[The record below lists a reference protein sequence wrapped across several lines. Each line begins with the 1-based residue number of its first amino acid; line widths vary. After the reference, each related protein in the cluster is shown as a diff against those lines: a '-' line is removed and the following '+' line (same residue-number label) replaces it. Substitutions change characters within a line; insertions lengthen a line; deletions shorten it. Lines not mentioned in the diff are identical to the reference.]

1 MQFSCIFFDIPQKSS
16 TFADK
21 LVRTCKR
28 AMCAM
33 CAQITKSTGD
43 MTTSFGYVRVAAAV
57 PHMRVA
63 DCQYNASEIKKQITE
78 AVQEGVQVVCFPE
91 LSITGYTCADL
102 FFTQQ
107 LQKDALSALEDVCT
121 FTRDLPIIVLVGA
134 PLKVDNNLY
143 NCAFVITDGEVVGVV
158 PKINLP
164 NTGEFYEKRWFSSGR
179 DVLENNVNSIRPR
192 IPTIELWGNDVPF
205 GIDLLFTTKDYSFG
219 IELCE
224 DLWSPLPAS
233 TQLAIQGAEI
243 IFNLSSSNCVTG
255 KHAFRQR
262 MITQQSA
269 RVHCGYVYTSSGIGE
284 STTDIVFSGSTYIA
298 ENGEMLE
305 IGERF
310 QMESSM
316 IISEIDVERLRIDRQ
331 RNTNFTHD
339 KHGQFRHVQVAPLD
353 EAIGNEAIRREARD
367 NGPLHRHFTQTP
379 FLPKKKE
386 SDEYCED
393 VLNLQVHGLL
403 RRWQHTHTES
413 LVIGIS
419 GGLDSTLA
427 LIVSVLAADRLG
439 YNRSQVIGVTMP
451 GFGTSDRT
459 YSNAIAMMEELGISI
474 HEIPIRD
481 MATQHL
487 NDIGHDLDNHDI
499 TYENAQARIRTLV
512 LMDLANKYNGLVVGT
527 GDMSELALG
536 WATYCGDQMS
546 MYGVNAGVPKTL
558 VRYLVRYAAENIF
571 GERLREIL
579 MDVIDTPVSPELLPT
594 DDEGNIAQIT
604 EDKVGP
610 YELHDFFLY
619 YFLRY
624 GFTREKI
631 AFMASMAFDGVYSEE
646 AIEHW
651 LSLFMRRFF
660 TQQFKRSCL
669 PDGPKV
675 VGVSLS
681 PRGDWRMPSDVAI
694 N

>member
-1 MQFSCIFFDIPQKSS
+1 MK
-16 TFADK
+16 TN
-21 LVRTCKR
+21 
-28 AMCAM
+28 
-33 CAQITKSTGD
+33 
-43 MTTSFGYVRVAAAV
+43 FGYVRVAAAV
-57 PHMRVA
+57 PQMRVA
-63 DCQYNASEIKKQITE
+63 DCHYNATEIKQQIS
-78 AVQEGVQVVCFPE
+78 AAQQEGVEVVCFPE

-107 LQKDALSALEDVCT
+107 LQKDALSALENVCAY
-121 FTRDLPIIVLVGA
+121 TRNLPIIVIVGA

-143 NCAFVITDGEVVGVV
+143 NCAFIMTDGEVVGVV

-179 DVLENNVNSIRPR
+179 DVLEHNVNSIRPR
-192 IPTIELWGNDVPF
+192 IPTVELWGNDVPF
-205 GIDLLFTTKDYSFG
+205 GIDLLFATKDYSFG
-219 IELCE
+219 IEICE

-243 IFNLSSSNCVTG
+243 IFNPSSSNCVTG
-255 KHAFRQR
+255 KHTFRQR

-298 ENGEMLE
+298 ENGDMLE

-339 KHGQFRHVQVAPLD
+339 KHGHYRHIQVAPLECSSED
-353 EAIGNEAIRREARD
+353 SSAYNLEFRGE
-367 NGPLHRHFTQTP
+367 GPLHRHFTKTP
-379 FLPKKKE
+379 FLPKKKDSE
-386 SDEYCED
+386 AYCED
-393 VLNLQVHGLL
+393 VFNLQVHGLL
-403 RRWQHTHTES
+403 RRWKHTHAES

-427 LIVSVLAADRLG
+427 LLVCVLAADRLG
-439 YNRSQVIGVTMP
+439 YHREQVIGVTMP
-451 GFGTSDRT
+451 GFGTSGRT
-459 YSNAIAMMEELGISI
+459 YNNAIALMEQLGISI
-474 HEIPIRD
+474 HEIPIRE

-487 NDIGHDLDNHDI
+487 QDIGHDINQHDI

-512 LMDLANKYNGLVVGT
+512 LMDMANKYNGLVVGT

-558 VRYLVRYAAENIF
+558 VRYMVHYAAENLF
-571 GERLREIL
+571 GEEIRNIL
-579 MDVIDTPVSPELLPT
+579 LDIIDTPVSPELLPT
-594 DDEGNIAQIT
+594 DENGNIAQIT

-610 YELHDFFLY
+610 YELHDFFMY

-631 AFMASMAFDGVYSEE
+631 SFMAGIAFEDVYEQE
-646 AIEHW
+646 VIDHW
-651 LSLFMRRFF
+651 LGVFMRRFF

-681 PRGDWRMPSDVAI
+681 PRGDWRMPSDASF
-694 N
+694 

>member
-1 MQFSCIFFDIPQKSS
+1 MASN
-16 TFADK
+16 
-21 LVRTCKR
+21 
-28 AMCAM
+28 
-33 CAQITKSTGD
+33 
-43 MTTSFGYVRVAAAV
+43 FGYVRVAAAV

-63 DCQYNASEIKKQITE
+63 DCVYNAGEIKKQISD
-78 AVQEGVQVVCFPE
+78 AVAEGVEVVCFPE

-107 LQKDALSALEDVCT
+107 LQRDALLALEDVCA
-121 FTRDLPIIVLVGA
+121 FTRNLPIIVLVGA

-143 NCAFVITDGEVVGVV
+143 NCAFVMTDGEVVGVV
-158 PKINLP
+158 PKVNLP

-179 DVLENNVNSIRPR
+179 DVLEQNVNSIRPR
-192 IPTIELWGNDVPF
+192 IPLIELWGTDVPF

-219 IELCE
+219 IEICE
-224 DLWSPLPAS
+224 DLWSPLPVS

-305 IGERF
+305 MGDRF

-339 KHGQFRHVQVAPLD
+339 KHGHYRHIQVAPLEQALSPD
-353 EAIGNEAIRREARD
+353 SLID
-367 NGPLHRHFTQTP
+367 SSPKSTGPLHRHFTKTP
-379 FLPKKKE
+379 FLPKRRE
-386 SDEYCED
+386 SDAYCED
-393 VLNLQVHGLL
+393 VFNLQTHGLL
-403 RRWQHTHTES
+403 RRWQHTHAES

-427 LIVSVLAADRLG
+427 LLVCVMAADRLG

-459 YSNAIAMMEELGISI
+459 YNNAIALMEQLGVSI
-474 HEIPIRD
+474 HEIPIRN

-487 NDIGHDLDNHDI
+487 NDIDHDINNHDI

-546 MYGVNAGVPKTL
+546 MYGVNAGIPKTL
-558 VRYLVRYAAENIF
+558 VRYLVQYAAENIF
-571 GERLREIL
+571 GEETRKTLLDI
-579 MDVIDTPVSPELLPT
+579 VDTPVSPELLPT
-594 DDEGNIAQIT
+594 DEDGNIAQIT

-610 YELHDFFLY
+610 YELHDFFMY

-631 AFMASMAFDGVYSEE
+631 AFMAGIAFDGVYEQ
-646 AIEHW
+646 AVIDHW
-651 LSLFMRRFF
+651 LGIFFRRFF
-660 TQQFKRSCL
+660 TQQFKRSCM

>member
-1 MQFSCIFFDIPQKSS
+1 MS
-16 TFADK
+16 TN
-21 LVRTCKR
+21 
-28 AMCAM
+28 
-33 CAQITKSTGD
+33 
-43 MTTSFGYVRVAAAV
+43 FGYVRVAAAV

-63 DCQYNASEIKKQITE
+63 DCFYNASEIKKQITE
-78 AVQEGVQVVCFPE
+78 ATHEGVEVICFPE
-91 LSITGYTCADL
+91 LSITGYTCSDL

-107 LQKDALSALEDVCT
+107 LQRNALAALEDVCA
-121 FTRDLPIIVLVGA
+121 FTRNLPIIVLVGA

-143 NCAFVITDGEVVGVV
+143 NCAFVITDGEIVGVV

-179 DVLENNVNSIRPR
+179 DILENNVNSIRPR
-192 IPTIELWGNDVPF
+192 IPFIELWGNDVPF

-298 ENGEMLE
+298 ENGDMLE

-339 KHGQFRHVQVAPLD
+339 KHGHYRHINVAPL
-353 EAIGNEAIRREARD
+353 ESNESSPNSPI
-367 NGPLHRHFTQTP
+367 HRHFTKTP
-379 FLPKKKE
+379 FLPKRKE
-386 SDEYCED
+386 YMEYCED
-393 VLNLQVHGLL
+393 VLNLQVYGLL
-403 RRWQHTHTES
+403 RRWQHTHADS

-451 GFGTSDRT
+451 GFGTSNRT
-459 YSNAIAMMEELGISI
+459 YQNALAMMEELGVSI
-474 HEIPIRD
+474 HEVPIRD

-487 NDIGHDLDNHDI
+487 KDIGHDIHNHDI

-512 LMDLANKYNGLVVGT
+512 LMNMANKYNGLVVGT

-536 WATYCGDQMS
+536 WATYCGDHMS

-558 VRYLVRYAAENIF
+558 VRQMVNYAAENIF
-571 GERLREIL
+571 SDHLREIL
-579 MDVIDTPVSPELLPT
+579 IDVIATPVSPELLPT
-594 DDEGNIAQIT
+594 DEEGNIAQIT

-619 YFLRY
+619 YFMRY
-624 GFTREKI
+624 GFTRDKI
-631 AFMASMAFDGVYSEE
+631 SYMATIAFDGQYTEQV
-646 AIEHW
+646 INHW
-651 LSLFMRRFF
+651 LDVFMRRFF

-675 VGVSLS
+675 VGISLS
-681 PRGDWRMPSDVAI
+681 PRGDFRMPSDV
-694 N
+694 NCQF

>member
-1 MQFSCIFFDIPQKSS
+1 M
-16 TFADK
+16 
-21 LVRTCKR
+21 
-28 AMCAM
+28 
-33 CAQITKSTGD
+33 
-43 MTTSFGYVRVAAAV
+43 TSFGYVRVAAAV

-143 NCAFVITDGEVVGVV
+143 NCAFVMTDGEVVGVV

-339 KHGQFRHVQVAPLD
+339 KHGQFRHVQVAPLELGLED
-353 EAIGNEAIRREARD
+353 GATRLQDAALLD
-367 NGPLHRHFTQTP
+367 NGRPMGYGEGPLHRHFTQTP
-379 FLPKKKE
+379 FLPKKKD

-403 RRWQHTHTES
+403 RRWQHTHAES

-487 NDIGHDLDNHDI
+487 NDINHDLNNHDI

-646 AIEHW
+646 VIEHW
-651 LSLFMRRFF
+651 LSVFMRRFF

-681 PRGDWRMPSDVAI
+681 PRGDWRMPSDVAV

>member
-1 MQFSCIFFDIPQKSS
+1 MK
-16 TFADK
+16 TN
-21 LVRTCKR
+21 
-28 AMCAM
+28 
-33 CAQITKSTGD
+33 
-43 MTTSFGYVRVAAAV
+43 FGYVRVAAAV
-57 PHMRVA
+57 PQMRVA
-63 DCQYNASEIKKQITE
+63 DCHYNATEIKQQIS
-78 AVQEGVQVVCFPE
+78 AAQQEGVEVVCFPE

-107 LQKDALSALEDVCT
+107 LQKDALSALENVCAY
-121 FTRDLPIIVLVGA
+121 TRNLPIIVIVGA

-143 NCAFVITDGEVVGVV
+143 NCAFVMTDGEVVGVV

-179 DVLENNVNSIRPR
+179 DVLEHNVNSIRPR
-192 IPTIELWGNDVPF
+192 IPTVELWGNDVPF
-205 GIDLLFTTKDYSFG
+205 GIDLLFATKDYSFG
-219 IELCE
+219 IEICE

-243 IFNLSSSNCVTG
+243 IFNPSSSNCVTG
-255 KHAFRQR
+255 KHTFRQR

-298 ENGEMLE
+298 ENGDMLE

-339 KHGQFRHVQVAPLD
+339 KHGHYRHIQVAPLERISED
-353 EAIGNEAIRREARD
+353 GSAYSLEFRGE
-367 NGPLHRHFTQTP
+367 GPLHRHFTKTP

-386 SDEYCED
+386 SEAYCED
-393 VLNLQVHGLL
+393 VFNLQIHGLL
-403 RRWQHTHTES
+403 RRWKHTHAES

-427 LIVSVLAADRLG
+427 LLVCVLAADRLG
-439 YNRSQVIGVTMP
+439 YHREQVIGVTMP
-451 GFGTSDRT
+451 GFGTSGRT
-459 YSNAIAMMEELGISI
+459 YNNAIALMEQLGISI
-474 HEIPIRD
+474 HEIPIRE

-487 NDIGHDLDNHDI
+487 QDIGHDINQHDI

-512 LMDLANKYNGLVVGT
+512 LMDMANKYNGLVVGT

-558 VRYLVRYAAENIF
+558 VRYMVHYAAENLF
-571 GERLREIL
+571 GEEIRNIL
-579 MDVIDTPVSPELLPT
+579 LDIIDTPVSPELLPT
-594 DDEGNIAQIT
+594 DENGNIAQIT

-610 YELHDFFLY
+610 YELHDFFMY

-631 AFMASMAFDGVYSEE
+631 SFMAGIAFEDVYEQE
-646 AIEHW
+646 VIDHW
-651 LSLFMRRFF
+651 LGVFMRRFF

-681 PRGDWRMPSDVAI
+681 PRGDWRMPSDASF
-694 N
+694 

>member
-1 MQFSCIFFDIPQKSS
+1 
-16 TFADK
+16 
-21 LVRTCKR
+21 
-28 AMCAM
+28 
-33 CAQITKSTGD
+33 

-143 NCAFVITDGEVVGVV
+143 NCAFVMTDGEVVGVV

-339 KHGQFRHVQVAPLD
+339 KHGQFRHVQVAPLELGLED
-353 EAIGNEAIRREARD
+353 GATRLQDAALLD
-367 NGPLHRHFTQTP
+367 NGRPMGYGEGPLHRHFTQTP
-379 FLPKKKE
+379 FLPKKKD

-403 RRWQHTHTES
+403 RRWQHTHAES

-487 NDIGHDLDNHDI
+487 NDINHDLNNRDI

-631 AFMASMAFDGVYSEE
+631 AFMANMAFDGVYSEE
-646 AIEHW
+646 VIEHW
-651 LSLFMRRFF
+651 LSVFMHRFF

-681 PRGDWRMPSDVAI
+681 PRGDWRMPSDVAV

>member
-1 MQFSCIFFDIPQKSS
+1 MN
-16 TFADK
+16 
-21 LVRTCKR
+21 
-28 AMCAM
+28 
-33 CAQITKSTGD
+33 TK
-43 MTTSFGYVRVAAAV
+43 FGYVRVAAAV

-63 DCQYNASEIKKQITE
+63 DCKYNASEIKKQISE
-78 AVQEGVQVVCFPE
+78 AVEEGVEVVCFPE
-91 LSITGYTCADL
+91 LSVTGYTCADL

-107 LQKDALSALEDVCT
+107 LQRDALSALEEVCAY
-121 FTRDLPIIVLVGA
+121 TRDLPIIVLVGA

-143 NCAFVITDGEVVGVV
+143 NCAFVMTDGDVVGVV
-158 PKINLP
+158 PKVNLP

-179 DVLENNVNSIRPR
+179 DVLERNVNSIRPR
-192 IPTIELWGNDVPF
+192 IPTIELWGTDVPF

-219 IELCE
+219 IEICE

-255 KHAFRQR
+255 KHEFRQR

-298 ENGEMLE
+298 ENGDMLE

-316 IISEIDVERLRIDRQ
+316 VISEIDVERLRIDRQ

-339 KHGQFRHVQVAPLD
+339 KHGHYRHIQVAPLEPD
-353 EAIGNEAIRREARD
+353 NGNRVSD
-367 NGPLHRHFTQTP
+367 NGGPLHRHFTQTP
-379 FLPKKKE
+379 FLPKRKD
-386 SDEYCED
+386 SVEYCED

-403 RRWQHTHTES
+403 RRWQHTHADS

-451 GFGTSDRT
+451 GFGTSGRT
-459 YSNAIAMMEELGISI
+459 YNNALAMMEELGVSI
-474 HEIPIRD
+474 HEVPIRD
-481 MATQHL
+481 MAIQHL
-487 NDIGHDLDNHDI
+487 NDIGHDLDTHDI

-536 WATYCGDQMS
+536 WATYCGDHMS

-558 VRYLVRYAAENIF
+558 VRYMVRYAAENIF

-594 DDEGNIAQIT
+594 DENGNIAQIT

-610 YELHDFFLY
+610 YELHDFFMY
-619 YFLRY
+619 YYLRY

-631 AFMASMAFDGVYSEE
+631 AYMAGMAFDGVYSE
-646 AIEHW
+646 AVIEHW
-651 LSLFMRRFF
+651 LSVFMRRFF

-681 PRGDWRMPSDVAI
+681 PRGDLRMPSDVSVRG
-694 N
+694 

>member
-1 MQFSCIFFDIPQKSS
+1 
-16 TFADK
+16 
-21 LVRTCKR
+21 
-28 AMCAM
+28 
-33 CAQITKSTGD
+33 
-43 MTTSFGYVRVAAAV
+43 MTTNLGYVRVAAAV
-57 PHMRVA
+57 PQMRVA
-63 DCQYNASEIKKQITE
+63 DCKYNANEIKKQIKE
-78 AVQEGVQVVCFPE
+78 ALQEGVEVVCFPE
-91 LSITGYTCADL
+91 LSLTGYTCADL

-107 LQKDALSALEDVCT
+107 LQQDALIGLKDICAY
-121 FTRDLPIIVLVGA
+121 TRDLPIIVLVGS

-205 GIDLLFTTKDYSFG
+205 GIDLLFATKDYSFG
-219 IELCE
+219 IEICE

-255 KHAFRQR
+255 KHEFRQR

-298 ENGEMLE
+298 ENGDMLE

-310 QMESSM
+310 QMDSSM
-316 IISEIDVERLRIDRQ
+316 IITEIDVERLRIDRQ

-339 KHGQFRHVQVAPLD
+339 KHGHYRHINVAPLESD
-353 EAIGNEAIRREARD
+353 SQSSIAPI
-367 NGPLHRHFTQTP
+367 HRHFPKTP
-379 FLPKKKE
+379 FLPKRTNCA
-386 SDEYCED
+386 EYCED

-403 RRWQHTHTES
+403 RRWQHTHAES

-427 LIVSVLAADRLG
+427 LLVCVLTADRLG
-439 YNRSQVIGVTMP
+439 YSRSQVIGVTMP

-459 YSNAIAMMEELGISI
+459 YNNAIELMGQLGISI

-487 NDIGHDLDNHDI
+487 NDIGHDIHQHDI
-499 TYENAQARIRTLV
+499 TYENAQARIRTLI
-512 LMDLANKYNGLVVGT
+512 LMDMANKYNSIVVGT

-546 MYGVNAGVPKTL
+546 MYGINAGVPKTL
-558 VRYLVRYAAENIF
+558 VRYLVKYAAENIF
-571 GERLREIL
+571 GERTREIL
-579 MDVIDTPVSPELLPT
+579 LDIVDTPVSPELLPT
-594 DDEGNIAQIT
+594 DEDGNIAQKT

-631 AFMASMAFDGVYSEE
+631 AYMANIAFEGMYSEE
-646 AIEHW
+646 VIAKW
-651 LSLFMRRFF
+651 LNVFMRRFF
-660 TQQFKRSCL
+660 TQQFKRSCM

-694 N
+694 NS

>member
-1 MQFSCIFFDIPQKSS
+1 
-16 TFADK
+16 
-21 LVRTCKR
+21 
-28 AMCAM
+28 
-33 CAQITKSTGD
+33 

-143 NCAFVITDGEVVGVV
+143 NCAFVMTDGEVVGVV

-339 KHGQFRHVQVAPLD
+339 KHGQYRHIQVAPLELGLED
-353 EAIGNEAIRREARD
+353 GTMHLQDAALLD
-367 NGPLHRHFTQTP
+367 NGRPMGYGEGPLHRHFTQTP

-403 RRWQHTHTES
+403 RRWQHTHAES

-459 YSNAIAMMEELGISI
+459 YSNALAMMEELGVSI

-487 NDIGHDLDNHDI
+487 NDIGHDLNNHDI

-646 AIEHW
+646 VIEHW
-651 LSLFMRRFF
+651 LSVFMHRFF

>member
-1 MQFSCIFFDIPQKSS
+1 MASN
-16 TFADK
+16 
-21 LVRTCKR
+21 
-28 AMCAM
+28 
-33 CAQITKSTGD
+33 
-43 MTTSFGYVRVAAAV
+43 FGYVRVAAAV

-63 DCQYNASEIKKQITE
+63 DCVYNAGEIKKQISD
-78 AVQEGVQVVCFPE
+78 AVAEGVEVVCFPE

-107 LQKDALSALEDVCT
+107 LQRDALLALEDVCA
-121 FTRDLPIIVLVGA
+121 FTRNLPIIVLVGA

-143 NCAFVITDGEVVGVV
+143 NCAFVMTDGEVVGVV
-158 PKINLP
+158 PKVNLP

-179 DVLENNVNSIRPR
+179 DVLEQNVNSIRPR
-192 IPTIELWGNDVPF
+192 IPLIELWGTDVPF

-219 IELCE
+219 IEICE
-224 DLWSPLPAS
+224 DLWSPLPVS

-305 IGERF
+305 MGDRF

-339 KHGQFRHVQVAPLD
+339 KHGHYRHIQVAPLEQALSPD
-353 EAIGNEAIRREARD
+353 SLID
-367 NGPLHRHFTQTP
+367 SSPKSTGPLHRHFTKTP
-379 FLPKKKE
+379 FLPKRRE
-386 SDEYCED
+386 SDAYCED
-393 VLNLQVHGLL
+393 VFNLQTHGLL
-403 RRWQHTHTES
+403 RRWQHTHAES

-427 LIVSVLAADRLG
+427 LLVCVMAADRLG

-459 YSNAIAMMEELGISI
+459 YNNAIELMEQLGVSI

-487 NDIGHDLDNHDI
+487 NDIDHDINNHDI

-546 MYGVNAGVPKTL
+546 MYGVNAGIPKTL
-558 VRYLVRYAAENIF
+558 VRYLVQYAAENIF
-571 GERLREIL
+571 GEETRKTLLDI
-579 MDVIDTPVSPELLPT
+579 VDTPVSPELLPT
-594 DDEGNIAQIT
+594 DEDGNIAQIT

-610 YELHDFFLY
+610 YELHDFFMY

-631 AFMASMAFDGVYSEE
+631 AFMAGIAFDGVYEQ
-646 AIEHW
+646 AVIDHW
-651 LSLFMRRFF
+651 LGIFFRRFF
-660 TQQFKRSCL
+660 TQQFKRSCM

-681 PRGDWRMPSDVAI
+681 PRGDWRMPSDVAMTK
-694 N
+694 

>member
-1 MQFSCIFFDIPQKSS
+1 M
-16 TFADK
+16 
-21 LVRTCKR
+21 
-28 AMCAM
+28 
-33 CAQITKSTGD
+33 
-43 MTTSFGYVRVAAAV
+43 TSFGYVRVAAAV

-143 NCAFVITDGEVVGVV
+143 NCAFVMTDGEVVGVV

-339 KHGQFRHVQVAPLD
+339 KHGQFRHVQVAPLERSLED
-353 EAIGNEAIRREARD
+353 GATRLQDIALLD
-367 NGPLHRHFTQTP
+367 NGRPMGYGEGPLHRHFTQTP
-379 FLPKKKE
+379 FLPKKKD

-403 RRWQHTHTES
+403 RRWQHTHAES

-487 NDIGHDLDNHDI
+487 NDINHDLDNHDI

-571 GERLREIL
+571 GERLRDIL

-646 AIEHW
+646 VIEHW
-651 LSLFMRRFF
+651 LSVFMRRFF

>member
-1 MQFSCIFFDIPQKSS
+1 
-16 TFADK
+16 
-21 LVRTCKR
+21 
-28 AMCAM
+28 
-33 CAQITKSTGD
+33 

-143 NCAFVITDGEVVGVV
+143 NCAFVMTDGEVVGVV

-298 ENGEMLE
+298 ENGDMLE

-339 KHGQFRHVQVAPLD
+339 KHGQFRHVQVAPLERSLED
-353 EAIGNEAIRREARD
+353 GSAYSLEFRGE
-367 NGPLHRHFTQTP
+367 GPLHRHFTQTP

-403 RRWQHTHTES
+403 RRWQHTHAES

-487 NDIGHDLDNHDI
+487 NDIGHDLNNHDI

-512 LMDLANKYNGLVVGT
+512 LMNLANKYNGLVVGT

-646 AIEHW
+646 VIEHW
-651 LSLFMRRFF
+651 LSVFMHRFF

-681 PRGDWRMPSDVAI
+681 PRGDWRMPSDVAV

>member
-1 MQFSCIFFDIPQKSS
+1 MN
-16 TFADK
+16 
-21 LVRTCKR
+21 
-28 AMCAM
+28 
-33 CAQITKSTGD
+33 TK
-43 MTTSFGYVRVAAAV
+43 FGYVRVAAAV

-63 DCQYNASEIKKQITE
+63 DCKYNASEIKKQISE
-78 AVQEGVQVVCFPE
+78 AVEEGVEVVCFPE
-91 LSITGYTCADL
+91 LSVTGYTCADL

-107 LQKDALSALEDVCT
+107 LQRDALSALEEVCAY
-121 FTRDLPIIVLVGA
+121 TRDLPIIVLVGA

-143 NCAFVITDGEVVGVV
+143 NCAFVMTDGDVVGVV
-158 PKINLP
+158 PKVNLP

-179 DVLENNVNSIRPR
+179 DVLERNVNSIRPR
-192 IPTIELWGNDVPF
+192 IPTIELWGTDVPF

-219 IELCE
+219 IEICE

-255 KHAFRQR
+255 KHEFRQR

-298 ENGEMLE
+298 ENGDMLE

-316 IISEIDVERLRIDRQ
+316 VISEIDVERLRIDRQ

-339 KHGQFRHVQVAPLD
+339 KHGHYRHIQVAPLEPD
-353 EAIGNEAIRREARD
+353 NGNRVSD
-367 NGPLHRHFTQTP
+367 NGGPLHRHFTKTP
-379 FLPKKKE
+379 FLPKRKD
-386 SDEYCED
+386 SVEYCED

-403 RRWQHTHTES
+403 RRWQHTHAES

-451 GFGTSDRT
+451 GFGTSGRT
-459 YSNAIAMMEELGISI
+459 YNNALAMMEELGVSI
-474 HEIPIRD
+474 HEVPIRD
-481 MATQHL
+481 MAIQHL
-487 NDIGHDLDNHDI
+487 NDIGHDLDTHDI

-536 WATYCGDQMS
+536 WATYCGDHMS

-558 VRYLVRYAAENIF
+558 VRYMVRYAAENIF

-594 DDEGNIAQIT
+594 DEDGNIAQIT

-610 YELHDFFLY
+610 YELHDFFMY
-619 YFLRY
+619 YYLRY

-631 AFMASMAFDGVYSEE
+631 AYMAGMAFDGVYSE
-646 AIEHW
+646 AVIEHW
-651 LSLFMRRFF
+651 LSVFMRRFF

-681 PRGDWRMPSDVAI
+681 PRGDLRMPSDVSVRG
-694 N
+694 

>member
-1 MQFSCIFFDIPQKSS
+1 
-16 TFADK
+16 
-21 LVRTCKR
+21 
-28 AMCAM
+28 
-33 CAQITKSTGD
+33 
-43 MTTSFGYVRVAAAV
+43 MTTNFGYVRVAAAV

-63 DCQYNASEIKKQITE
+63 DCQYNAAEIKKQITE
-78 AVQEGVQVVCFPE
+78 AVQEGVEVVCFPE

-107 LQKDALSALEDVCT
+107 LQKDALSALEEVCA
-121 FTRDLPIIVLVGA
+121 FTRNLPIIVLIGA

-143 NCAFVITDGEVVGVV
+143 NCAFVMTDGDVVGVV
-158 PKINLP
+158 PKVNLP

-179 DVLENNVNSIRPR
+179 DVLEHNINSIRPR

-205 GIDLLFTTKDYSFG
+205 GIDLLFTTRNYSFG
-219 IELCE
+219 IEICE

-255 KHAFRQR
+255 KHTFRQR

-310 QMESSM
+310 QMNSSM

-339 KHGQFRHVQVAPLD
+339 KHGHYRHIHVAPLERSIED
-353 EAIGNEAIRREARD
+353 GSAYSLEARGE
-367 NGPLHRHFTQTP
+367 GPMHRHFTKTP

-386 SDEYCED
+386 SDDYCED

-403 RRWQHTHTES
+403 RRWQHTHAES

-459 YSNAIAMMEELGISI
+459 YQNALAMMEELGVSI
-474 HEIPIRD
+474 HEVPIRD

-487 NDIGHDLDNHDI
+487 HDIGHDLQNHDI

-512 LMDLANKYNGLVVGT
+512 LMNLANKYNGLVVGT

-536 WATYCGDQMS
+536 WATYCGDHMS

-558 VRYLVRYAAENIF
+558 VRYMVRYAAENIF

-579 MDVIDTPVSPELLPT
+579 MDVIATPVSPELLPT
-594 DDEGNIAQIT
+594 DEEGNIAQIT

-610 YELHDFFLY
+610 YELHDFFMY
-619 YFLRY
+619 YYLRY

-631 AFMASMAFDGVYSEE
+631 AYMATLAFEGVYTEE
-646 AIEHW
+646 VIQHW
-651 LSLFMRRFF
+651 LSVFMRRFF

-681 PRGDWRMPSDVAI
+681 PRGDLRMPSDVAI

>member
-1 MQFSCIFFDIPQKSS
+1 MK
-16 TFADK
+16 TH
-21 LVRTCKR
+21 
-28 AMCAM
+28 
-33 CAQITKSTGD
+33 
-43 MTTSFGYVRVAAAV
+43 FGYVRVAAAV

-63 DCQYNASEIKKQITE
+63 DCQYNAAEIKKQITE
-78 AVQEGVQVVCFPE
+78 AVHGGVEVVCFPE

-107 LQKDALSALEDVCT
+107 LQKNALAALEDVCAY
-121 FTRDLPIIVLVGA
+121 TRDLPIIVLVGA

-143 NCAFVITDGEVVGVV
+143 NCAFVMTDGEVVGVV

-179 DVLENNVNSIRPR
+179 DVLEHNVNSIRPR
-192 IPTIELWGNDVPF
+192 IPTIELWGNEVPF
-205 GIDLLFTTKDYSFG
+205 GIDLLFATKDYSFG
-219 IELCE
+219 IEICE

-255 KHAFRQR
+255 KHEFRQR

-298 ENGEMLE
+298 ENGDMLE
-305 IGERF
+305 IGDRF

-339 KHGQFRHVQVAPLD
+339 KYGHYRHIQVAPL
-353 EAIGNEAIRREARD
+353 ERSLEEGSAYSLEFRGE
-367 NGPLHRHFTQTP
+367 GPLHRHFTKTP
-379 FLPKKKE
+379 FLPKRKD
-386 SDEYCED
+386 SDTYCED

-403 RRWQHTHTES
+403 RRWQHTHAQS

-427 LIVSVLAADRLG
+427 LLVCVLAADRLG
-439 YNRSQVIGVTMP
+439 YHRSQIIGVTMP
-451 GFGTSDRT
+451 GFGTSNRT
-459 YSNAIAMMEELGISI
+459 YNNAIALMEQLGISI

-487 NDIGHDLDNHDI
+487 NDIGHDIDARDI

-512 LMDLANKYNGLVVGT
+512 LMDMANKYNGLVVGT

-558 VRYLVRYAAENIF
+558 VRYIVQYAAENIF
-571 GERLREIL
+571 GDETRAIL
-579 MDVIDTPVSPELLPT
+579 TDIVATPVSPELLPT
-594 DDEGNIAQIT
+594 DEEGNIAQIT

-610 YELHDFFLY
+610 YELHDFFMY

-631 AFMASMAFDGVYSEE
+631 AFMAGIAFENVYEQE
-646 AIEHW
+646 VIDHW
-651 LSLFMRRFF
+651 LDVFMRRFF

-681 PRGDWRMPSDVAI
+681 PRGDLRMPSDV
-694 N
+694 NCVF

>member
-1 MQFSCIFFDIPQKSS
+1 MS
-16 TFADK
+16 TK
-21 LVRTCKR
+21 
-28 AMCAM
+28 
-33 CAQITKSTGD
+33 
-43 MTTSFGYVRVAAAV
+43 FGYVRVAAAV

-63 DCQYNASEIKKQITE
+63 DCKYNASEIKKQISE
-78 AVQEGVQVVCFPE
+78 AVEEGVEVVCFPE
-91 LSITGYTCADL
+91 LSVTGYTCADL

-107 LQKDALSALEDVCT
+107 LQRDALSALEEVCAY
-121 FTRDLPIIVLVGA
+121 TRDLPIIVLVGA

-143 NCAFVITDGEVVGVV
+143 NCAFVMTDGDVVGVV
-158 PKINLP
+158 PKVNLP

-179 DVLENNVNSIRPR
+179 DVLEQNVNSIRPR
-192 IPTIELWGNDVPF
+192 IPTIELWGTDVPF

-219 IELCE
+219 IEICE

-255 KHAFRQR
+255 KHEFRQR

-298 ENGEMLE
+298 ENGDMLE

-316 IISEIDVERLRIDRQ
+316 VISEIDVERLRIDRQ

-339 KHGQFRHVQVAPLD
+339 KHGHYRHIQVAPLEPD
-353 EAIGNEAIRREARD
+353 NGNRVSD
-367 NGPLHRHFTQTP
+367 NGGPLHRHFTQTP
-379 FLPKKKE
+379 FLPKRKD
-386 SDEYCED
+386 SVEYCED

-403 RRWQHTHTES
+403 RRWQHTHAES

-451 GFGTSDRT
+451 GFGTSGRT
-459 YSNAIAMMEELGISI
+459 YNNALAMMEELGVSI
-474 HEIPIRD
+474 HEVPIRD
-481 MATQHL
+481 MAIQHL
-487 NDIGHDLDNHDI
+487 NDIGHDLDTHDI

-536 WATYCGDQMS
+536 WATYCGDHMS

-558 VRYLVRYAAENIF
+558 VRYMVRYAAENIF
-571 GERLREIL
+571 GEQLREIL

-594 DDEGNIAQIT
+594 DEDGNIAQIT

-610 YELHDFFLY
+610 YELHDFFMY
-619 YFLRY
+619 YYLRY

-631 AFMASMAFDGVYSEE
+631 AYMAGMAFDGVYSE
-646 AIEHW
+646 AVIEHW
-651 LSLFMRRFF
+651 LSVFMRRFF

-681 PRGDWRMPSDVAI
+681 PRGDLRMPSDVSVRG
-694 N
+694 

>member
-1 MQFSCIFFDIPQKSS
+1 
-16 TFADK
+16 
-21 LVRTCKR
+21 
-28 AMCAM
+28 
-33 CAQITKSTGD
+33 
-43 MTTSFGYVRVAAAV
+43 MTTNFGYVRVAAAV

-63 DCQYNASEIKKQITE
+63 DCQYNAAEIKKQITE
-78 AVQEGVQVVCFPE
+78 AVQEGVEVVCFPE

-107 LQKDALSALEDVCT
+107 LQKDALSALEEVCA
-121 FTRDLPIIVLVGA
+121 FTRNLPIIVLVGA

-143 NCAFVITDGEVVGVV
+143 NCAFVMTDGDVVGVV
-158 PKINLP
+158 PKVNLP

-179 DVLENNVNSIRPR
+179 DVLEHNINSIRPR

-205 GIDLLFTTKDYSFG
+205 GIDLLFTTRNYSFG
-219 IELCE
+219 IEICE

-255 KHAFRQR
+255 KHTFRQR

-310 QMESSM
+310 QMNSSM

-339 KHGQFRHVQVAPLD
+339 KHGHYRHIHVAPLERSIED
-353 EAIGNEAIRREARD
+353 GSAYSLEARGE
-367 NGPLHRHFTQTP
+367 GPMHRHFTETP

-386 SDEYCED
+386 SDDYCED

-459 YSNAIAMMEELGISI
+459 YQNALAMMEELGVSI
-474 HEIPIRD
+474 HEVPIRD

-487 NDIGHDLDNHDI
+487 HDIGHDLHNHDV

-512 LMDLANKYNGLVVGT
+512 LMNLANKYNGLVVGT

-536 WATYCGDQMS
+536 WATYCGDHMS

-558 VRYLVRYAAENIF
+558 VRYMVRYAAENIF

-579 MDVIDTPVSPELLPT
+579 MDVIATPVSPELLPT
-594 DDEGNIAQIT
+594 DEEGNIAQIT

-610 YELHDFFLY
+610 YELHDFFMY
-619 YFLRY
+619 YYLRY

-631 AFMASMAFDGVYSEE
+631 AYMATLAFDGVYTEDV
-646 AIEHW
+646 IQHW
-651 LSLFMRRFF
+651 LSVFMRRFF

-681 PRGDWRMPSDVAI
+681 PRGDLRMPSDVAI

>member
-1 MQFSCIFFDIPQKSS
+1 
-16 TFADK
+16 
-21 LVRTCKR
+21 
-28 AMCAM
+28 
-33 CAQITKSTGD
+33 

-143 NCAFVITDGEVVGVV
+143 NCAFVMTDGEVVGVV

-339 KHGQFRHVQVAPLD
+339 KHGQFRHVQVAPLELGLED
-353 EAIGNEAIRREARD
+353 GATRLQDATLLDNGRPIGYGE
-367 NGPLHRHFTQTP
+367 GPLHRHFTQTP
-379 FLPKKKE
+379 FLPKKKD

-403 RRWQHTHTES
+403 RRWQHTHAES

-459 YSNAIAMMEELGISI
+459 YSNALAMMEELGVSI

-487 NDIGHDLDNHDI
+487 NDIGHDLNNHDI

-646 AIEHW
+646 VIEHW
-651 LSLFMRRFF
+651 LSVFMHRFF

-681 PRGDWRMPSDVAI
+681 PRGDWRMPSDVAV

>member
-1 MQFSCIFFDIPQKSS
+1 
-16 TFADK
+16 
-21 LVRTCKR
+21 
-28 AMCAM
+28 
-33 CAQITKSTGD
+33 
-43 MTTSFGYVRVAAAV
+43 MTTNFGYVRVAAAV

-63 DCQYNASEIKKQITE
+63 DCQYNAAEIKKQITE
-78 AVQEGVQVVCFPE
+78 AVQEGVEVVCFPE

-107 LQKDALSALEDVCT
+107 LQKDALSALEEVCA
-121 FTRDLPIIVLVGA
+121 FTRNLPIIVLVGA

-143 NCAFVITDGEVVGVV
+143 NCAFVMTDGDVVGVV
-158 PKINLP
+158 PKVNLP

-179 DVLENNVNSIRPR
+179 DVLEHNINSIRPR

-205 GIDLLFTTKDYSFG
+205 GIDLLFTTRNYSFG
-219 IELCE
+219 IEICE

-255 KHAFRQR
+255 KHTFRQR

-310 QMESSM
+310 QMNSSM

-339 KHGQFRHVQVAPLD
+339 KHGHYRHIHVAPLERSIED
-353 EAIGNEAIRREARD
+353 GSAYSLEARGE
-367 NGPLHRHFTQTP
+367 GPMHRHFTKTP

-386 SDEYCED
+386 SDDYCED

-403 RRWQHTHTES
+403 RRWQHTHAES

-459 YSNAIAMMEELGISI
+459 YQNALAMMEELGVSI
-474 HEIPIRD
+474 HEVPIRD

-487 NDIGHDLDNHDI
+487 HDIGHDLHNHDV

-512 LMDLANKYNGLVVGT
+512 LMNLANKYNGLVVGT

-536 WATYCGDQMS
+536 WATYCGDHMS

-558 VRYLVRYAAENIF
+558 VRYMVRYAAENIF

-579 MDVIDTPVSPELLPT
+579 MDVIATPVSPELLPT
-594 DDEGNIAQIT
+594 DEEGNIAQIT

-610 YELHDFFLY
+610 YELHDFFMY
-619 YFLRY
+619 YYLRY
-624 GFTREKI
+624 GFTRKKI
-631 AFMASMAFDGVYSEE
+631 AYMATLAFDGVYTEE
-646 AIEHW
+646 VIQHW
-651 LSLFMRRFF
+651 LNVFMRRFF

-681 PRGDWRMPSDVAI
+681 PRGDLRMPSDVAI

>member
-1 MQFSCIFFDIPQKSS
+1 
-16 TFADK
+16 
-21 LVRTCKR
+21 
-28 AMCAM
+28 
-33 CAQITKSTGD
+33 
-43 MTTSFGYVRVAAAV
+43 MTTNFGYVRVAAAV

-143 NCAFVITDGEVVGVV
+143 NCAFVMTDGEVIGVV

-339 KHGQFRHVQVAPLD
+339 KHGQFRHVQVAPLELGLED
-353 EAIGNEAIRREARD
+353 SATRLQDAALLDNGRPIGYGE
-367 NGPLHRHFTQTP
+367 GPLHRHFTQTP
-379 FLPKKKE
+379 FLPKKKD

-403 RRWQHTHTES
+403 RRWQHTHAES

-459 YSNAIAMMEELGISI
+459 YSNALAMMEELGISI

-487 NDIGHDLDNHDI
+487 NDIGHDLNNHDI

-571 GERLREIL
+571 GERLRDIL

-646 AIEHW
+646 VIEHW
-651 LSLFMRRFF
+651 LNVFMRRFF

>member
-1 MQFSCIFFDIPQKSS
+1 
-16 TFADK
+16 
-21 LVRTCKR
+21 
-28 AMCAM
+28 
-33 CAQITKSTGD
+33 
-43 MTTSFGYVRVAAAV
+43 MTTNFGYVRVAAAV

-63 DCQYNASEIKKQITE
+63 DCQYNAAEIKKQITE
-78 AVQEGVQVVCFPE
+78 AVQEGVEVICFPE

-107 LQKDALSALEDVCT
+107 LQKDALSALEEVCA
-121 FTRDLPIIVLVGA
+121 FTRNLPIIVLVGA

-143 NCAFVITDGEVVGVV
+143 NCAFVMTDGDVVGVV
-158 PKINLP
+158 PKVNLP

-179 DVLENNVNSIRPR
+179 DVLEHNINSIRPR

-205 GIDLLFTTKDYSFG
+205 GIDLLFTTRNYSFG
-219 IELCE
+219 IEICE

-255 KHAFRQR
+255 KHTFRQR

-269 RVHCGYVYTSSGIGE
+269 RVHCGYVYSSSGIGE

-310 QMESSM
+310 QMNSSM

-339 KHGQFRHVQVAPLD
+339 KHGHYRHIHVAPLERSIED
-353 EAIGNEAIRREARD
+353 GSAYSLEARGE
-367 NGPLHRHFTQTP
+367 GPMHRHFTKTP

-386 SDEYCED
+386 SDDYCED

-403 RRWQHTHTES
+403 RRWQHTHAES

-459 YSNAIAMMEELGISI
+459 YQNALAMMEELGVSI
-474 HEIPIRD
+474 HEVPIRD

-487 NDIGHDLDNHDI
+487 HDIGHDLHNHDV

-512 LMDLANKYNGLVVGT
+512 LMNLANKYNGLVVGT

-536 WATYCGDQMS
+536 WATYCGDHMS

-558 VRYLVRYAAENIF
+558 VRYMVRYAAENIF

-579 MDVIDTPVSPELLPT
+579 MDVIATPVSPELLPT
-594 DDEGNIAQIT
+594 DEEGNIAQIT

-610 YELHDFFLY
+610 YELHDFFMY
-619 YFLRY
+619 YYLRY

-631 AFMASMAFDGVYSEE
+631 AYMATLAFDGVYTEE
-646 AIEHW
+646 VIQHW
-651 LSLFMRRFF
+651 LNVFMRRFF

-681 PRGDWRMPSDVAI
+681 PRGDLRMPSDVAI

>member
-1 MQFSCIFFDIPQKSS
+1 
-16 TFADK
+16 
-21 LVRTCKR
+21 
-28 AMCAM
+28 
-33 CAQITKSTGD
+33 

-57 PHMRVA
+57 PQMRVA

-78 AVQEGVQVVCFPE
+78 AIHEGVQVICFPE

-107 LQKDALSALEDVCT
+107 LQKDALAALEDVCA

-143 NCAFVITDGEVVGVV
+143 NCAFVMTDGDVIGVV

-192 IPTIELWGNDVPF
+192 IPTIELWGNDIPF
-205 GIDLLFTTKDYSFG
+205 GIDLLFTTKDYCFG

-298 ENGEMLE
+298 ENGDMLE
-305 IGERF
+305 IGDRF
-310 QMESSM
+310 QLESNM

-339 KHGQFRHVQVAPLD
+339 KHGHYRHIQVAPLERSLEDGSAYSLEFRD
-353 EAIGNEAIRREARD
+353 E
-367 NGPLHRHFTQTP
+367 GPLHRHFTKTP

-403 RRWQHTHTES
+403 RRWQHTHAES

-439 YNRSQVIGVTMP
+439 YSRSQVIGVTMP

-459 YSNAIAMMEELGISI
+459 YNNAIQMMEELGVSM
-474 HEIPIRD
+474 HEIPIRE

-487 NDIGHDLDNHDI
+487 QDIGHDINTHDI

-536 WATYCGDQMS
+536 WATYCGDHMS
-546 MYGVNAGVPKTL
+546 MYGVNAGIPKTL
-558 VRYLVRYAAENIF
+558 VRYIVRYAAENIF
-571 GERLREIL
+571 AERLREIL
-579 MDVIDTPVSPELLPT
+579 LDIIDTPVSPELLPT
-594 DDEGNIAQIT
+594 DEEGNIAQIT

-610 YELHDFFLY
+610 YELHDFFMY

-631 AFMASMAFDGVYSEE
+631 AFMASMAFDGIYTNEV
-646 AIEHW
+646 INHW
-651 LSLFMRRFF
+651 LGIFMRRFF

-681 PRGDWRMPSDVAI
+681 PRGDWRMPSDASVKV
-694 N
+694 

>member
-1 MQFSCIFFDIPQKSS
+1 MN
-16 TFADK
+16 
-21 LVRTCKR
+21 
-28 AMCAM
+28 
-33 CAQITKSTGD
+33 TK
-43 MTTSFGYVRVAAAV
+43 FGYVRVAAAV

-63 DCQYNASEIKKQITE
+63 DCKYNASEIKKQISE
-78 AVQEGVQVVCFPE
+78 AVEEGVEVVCFPE
-91 LSITGYTCADL
+91 LSVTGYTCADL

-107 LQKDALSALEDVCT
+107 LQRDALSALEEVCAY
-121 FTRDLPIIVLVGA
+121 TRDLPIIVLVGA

-143 NCAFVITDGEVVGVV
+143 NCAFVMTDGDVVGVV
-158 PKINLP
+158 PKVNLP

-179 DVLENNVNSIRPR
+179 DVLERNVNSIRPR
-192 IPTIELWGNDVPF
+192 IPTIELWGTDVPF

-219 IELCE
+219 IEICE

-255 KHAFRQR
+255 KHEFRQR

-298 ENGEMLE
+298 ENGDMLE

-316 IISEIDVERLRIDRQ
+316 VISEIDVERLRIDRQ

-339 KHGQFRHVQVAPLD
+339 KHGHYRHIQVAPLEPD
-353 EAIGNEAIRREARD
+353 NGNRVSD
-367 NGPLHRHFTQTP
+367 NGGPLHRHFTQTP
-379 FLPKKKE
+379 FLPKRKD
-386 SDEYCED
+386 SVEYCED

-403 RRWQHTHTES
+403 RRWQHTHAES

-451 GFGTSDRT
+451 GFGTSGRT
-459 YSNAIAMMEELGISI
+459 YNNALAMMEELGVSI
-474 HEIPIRD
+474 HEVPIRD

-487 NDIGHDLDNHDI
+487 NDIGHDLDTHDI

-536 WATYCGDQMS
+536 WATYCGDHMS

-558 VRYLVRYAAENIF
+558 VRYMVRYAAENIF

-594 DDEGNIAQIT
+594 DEDGNIAQIT

-610 YELHDFFLY
+610 YELHDFFMY
-619 YFLRY
+619 YYLRY

-631 AFMASMAFDGVYSEE
+631 AYMAGMAFDGVYSE
-646 AIEHW
+646 AVIEHW
-651 LSLFMRRFF
+651 LSVFMRRFF

-681 PRGDWRMPSDVAI
+681 PRGDLRMPSDVSI
-694 N
+694 RG

>member
-1 MQFSCIFFDIPQKSS
+1 MASN
-16 TFADK
+16 
-21 LVRTCKR
+21 
-28 AMCAM
+28 
-33 CAQITKSTGD
+33 
-43 MTTSFGYVRVAAAV
+43 FGYVRVAAAV

-63 DCQYNASEIKKQITE
+63 DCVYNAGEIKKQISD
-78 AVQEGVQVVCFPE
+78 AVAEGVEVVCFPE

-107 LQKDALSALEDVCT
+107 LQRDALLALEDVCA
-121 FTRDLPIIVLVGA
+121 FTRNLPIIVLVGA

-143 NCAFVITDGEVVGVV
+143 NCAFVMTDGEVVGVV
-158 PKINLP
+158 PKVNLP

-179 DVLENNVNSIRPR
+179 DVLEQNVNSIRPR
-192 IPTIELWGNDVPF
+192 IPLIELWGTDVPF

-219 IELCE
+219 IEICE
-224 DLWSPLPAS
+224 DLWSPLPVS

-305 IGERF
+305 MGDRF

-339 KHGQFRHVQVAPLD
+339 KHGHYRHIQVAPLEQALSPD
-353 EAIGNEAIRREARD
+353 SLID
-367 NGPLHRHFTQTP
+367 SSPKSTGPLHRHFTKTP
-379 FLPKKKE
+379 FLPKRRE
-386 SDEYCED
+386 SDAYCED
-393 VLNLQVHGLL
+393 VFNLQTHGLL
-403 RRWQHTHTES
+403 RRWQHTHAES

-427 LIVSVLAADRLG
+427 LLVCVMAADRLG

-459 YSNAIAMMEELGISI
+459 YNNAIALMEQLGVSI
-474 HEIPIRD
+474 HEIPIRN

-487 NDIGHDLDNHDI
+487 NDIDHDINNHDI

-512 LMDLANKYNGLVVGT
+512 LMNLANKYNGLVVGT

-546 MYGVNAGVPKTL
+546 MYGVNAGIPKTL
-558 VRYLVRYAAENIF
+558 VRYLVQYAAENIF
-571 GERLREIL
+571 GDETRKTLLDI
-579 MDVIDTPVSPELLPT
+579 VDTPVSPELLPT
-594 DDEGNIAQIT
+594 DEDGNIAQIT

-610 YELHDFFLY
+610 YELHDFFMY

-631 AFMASMAFDGVYSEE
+631 AFMAGIAFDGVYEQ
-646 AIEHW
+646 AVIDHW
-651 LSLFMRRFF
+651 LGIFFRRFF
-660 TQQFKRSCL
+660 TQQFKRSCM

-681 PRGDWRMPSDVAI
+681 PRGDWRMPSDVAMTK
-694 N
+694 